1 MFQAI
6 LRDKQRKE
14 ARNVSPAILFLQ
26 VPGVSA
32 DGDTSQK
39 CDHRDGVAMATS
51 RVVVKRSLRAP
62 AIVES
67 PPPQASFK
75 GKSVRIDRY
84 RSSS

>member
-1 MFQAI
+1 
-6 LRDKQRKE
+6 
-14 ARNVSPAILFLQ
+14 
-26 VPGVSA
+26 
-32 DGDTSQK
+32 
-39 CDHRDGVAMATS
+39 MATS

-75 GKSVRIDRY
+75 GKSVRVDRY